1 MAKKETTTKKATT
14 KKTTTKRV
22 TSKKANTK
30 PTEPIIEIEKDE
42 TPTLNYEELYV
53 KENVPEKDE
62 ELQKQIVKHVAS
74 EILVEKNNDI
84 NEFMSTPQDEML
96 DKVKEKIENIKK
108 INNQKVNDRI
118 DNLFGYL
125 WNGQEMDY

>member
-30 PTEPIIEIEKDE
+30 TTEPIVEVKKDE
-42 TPTLNYEELYV
+42 TPILNYEELYV
-53 KENVPEKDE
+53 KESVPEKDE
-62 ELQKQIVKHVAS
+62 ELQKQVVKHVAS
-74 EILVEKNNDI
+74 EILAEKNNDI